1 MNMLHRRLLHTLAVV
16 AVLLSLGFVAGCGGG
31 SGGPA
36 TVTIGAAGGSAS
48 GPDGAG
54 LDVPAG
60 ALAADA
66 AVAIERDS
74 RGAPALP
81 AGMSTFG
88 PTYAFT
94 PHGTTF
100 AVPVS
105 VRVPYEAASVPA
117 GATPALYKTNAAGG
131 WERVAGATAA
141 AGMVTAQVTS
151 FSWFVVGNLAPTI
164 TTQPADASVVEP
176 ATASFRVVAI
186 GTPPFTYQ
194 WQRSDDAGANFT
206 DIAGATTDV
215 YTTAP
220 TSASA
225 DDGDRF
231 RVQVA
236 NLEGSSLSQAAR
248 LSVAPVTAA
257 TAMLTVTV
265 APANGGTVTSIPGGI
280 DCGIDCSQAYAL
292 DTVVALTPT
301 PAAGFT
307 FSGWSG
313 SGCGASVTMSAARA
327 CTATFAAVAG
337 GLDLTGTWVS
347 SYQCSGSGG
356 NFSGQDTLTVT
367 QNGTSV
373 SFTSQ
378 SDGATFTGT
387 LNGNTLTYSGG
398 LAGGYTETGTWS
410 LQDANHFTKTSTYT
424 RTDGSGGSCPGT
436 GQRLGAAAAQRIAA
450 GSDFSLARLA
460 NGSVVSWGS
469 DASGTLGAGPGDQSR
484 NVPGPTSLSSV
495 ATIGAGVAHGL
506 AIVANGGGL
515 RGWGYNGFGQLSDG
529 SNLSRETP
537 VAPPFNHPEAV
548 EVCGGSLHSLL
559 RRADGVLRAFG
570 YNANGQLGDGTVN
583 TSSAAPYS
591 VVVSGI
597 TDATAIACGGNY
609 SLALL
614 ADGTLR
620 AWGAN
625 NAGQL
630 GDGTTTD
637 RNAPVT
643 VTGLTQVIAI
653 AAGTDHSL
661 ALRSDG
667 SVWAWGS
674 NANGKLG
681 DGTGTARHT
690 PTATL
695 LTSGITAIAAGG
707 MNSLALRGAD
717 GVVLAWGINE
727 TGQLGNGSLAPG
739 FRAQPAP
746 VVNLSNV
753 VAIAY
758 GRDDIGHGLAVR
770 ADGTVWAWG
779 DNRMGNDNSGNPVY
793 GRLGHG
799 STEPFSATPV
809 PVSGLNLN

>member
-1 MNMLHRRLLHTLAVV
+1 MNMLRSGLLHTLALV
-16 AVLLSLGFVAGCGGG
+16 AVLLTLGLVAGCGGG
-31 SGGPA
+31 SSGPS

-100 AVPVS
+100 AVAVS
-105 VRVPYEAASVPA
+105 VRVPYDAASVPA
-117 GATPALYKTNAAGG
+117 GAAPALYKTNAAGA

-141 AGMVTAQVTS
+141 AGIVTAQVTS

-194 WQRSDDAGANFT
+194 WQRSDDGGANFS
-206 DIAGATTDV
+206 DIAGATADR
-215 YTTAP
+215 YTTPP
-220 TSASA
+220 TGAAA
-225 DDGDRF
+225 DDGARF
-231 RVQVA
+231 RVRVA

-248 LSVAPVTAA
+248 LSVTAAAAA
-257 TAMLTVTV
+257 TATLTVTV
-265 APANGGTVTSIPGGI
+265 TPPSSGTVTSIPGGI
-280 DCGIDCSQAYAL
+280 DCGSDCSQAYTL

-313 SGCGASVTMSAARA
+313 SGCGASVTMSAART
-327 CTATFAAVAG
+327 CTATFSPVTT

-347 SYQCSGSGG
+347 SYRCSGSGG
-356 NFSGQDTLTVT
+356 SFSGQDTLTVT

-373 SFTSQ
+373 NFTSQ

-387 LNGNTLTYSGG
+387 LNGSTLTYSGG
-398 LAGGYTETGTWS
+398 LAGSYTETGTWS

-450 GSDFSLARLA
+450 GADFSLARLA
-460 NGSVVSWGS
+460 DGSVVSWGS

-484 NVPGPTSLSSV
+484 NVPGGTPLSNV

-515 RGWGYNGFGQLSDG
+515 RGWGYNGFGQLSD
-529 SNLSRETP
+529 STNLSRESP
-537 VAPPFNHPEAV
+537 VTPPFNHPEAV

-570 YNANGQLGDGTVN
+570 ANMNGQIGDGTFG
-583 TSSAAPYS
+583 SSAAPPYS
-591 VVVSGI
+591 VLVSGI
-597 TDATAIACGGNY
+597 TDATAIACGGNH

-614 ADGTLR
+614 ADGTVR

-625 NAGQL
+625 GAGQL

-637 RNAPVT
+637 RNAPVA
-643 VTGLTQVIAI
+643 VAGLSQVIAI

-681 DGTGTARHT
+681 DGSSTDRPL

-707 MNSLALRGAD
+707 MNSLALRGVD

-727 TGQLGNGSLAPG
+727 TGQLGSGSLVPG
-739 FRAQPAP
+739 FRTQPAP
-746 VVNLSNV
+746 VINLSNV
-753 VAIAY
+753 VAIAF
-758 GRDDIGHGLAVR
+758 GRNDIGHGLAVS

-779 DNRMGNDNSGNPVY
+779 DNRMGNDNSGRPVY
-793 GRLGHG
+793 GKLGHG
-799 STEPFSATPV
+799 SSEPFSATPV